1 MLSTKD
7 LVSKKWLARK
17 LVNQYISPY
26 IINEVVSTNTIKLQ
40 LPTSMR
46 IYLVV
51 NISQVVRHR
60 EQVGEQKVEKVKL
73 VEVVEVKEW
82 HVEKILNKRK
92 TREVVKYLV

>member
-1 MLSTKD
+1 M
-7 LVSKKWLARK
+7 
-17 LVNQYISPY
+17 NQYISPY